1 MTIKTILAV
10 SLMAASSMASAATFT
25 FSGNIANHNDVIRVD
40 FNLAADATNVRVW
53 TDSFLATGPTQTGP
67 GTNFDPITALW
78 NADTGALI
86 AQNDDNAS
94 IATGQ
99 TYFDSGFSLASLTA
113 GNYFFTMATY
123 NNWANGTTG
132 SLSPVAGVV
141 YSNGFNFDNQT
152 PIAIAD
158 WNQPANSGNARGTF
172 WRINLDGVDGAT
184 GPQNPNAVPVPGAV
198 WLFGSAIAGFF
209 GFGRRKQA

>member
-1 MTIKTILAV
+1 MSIKTILAV

-78 NADTGALI
+78 NADTGARLGE
-86 AQNDDNAS
+86 NDDNAT
-94 IATGQ
+94 IAPGQ

-113 GNYFFTMATY
+113 GNYFFTMATF
-123 NNWANGTTG
+123 NNFSNGTNI
-132 SLSPVAGVV
+132 AQ
-141 YSNGFNFDNQT
+141 GFSFDGQT

-158 WNQPANSGNARGTF
+158 WNQPANGGNARGSF